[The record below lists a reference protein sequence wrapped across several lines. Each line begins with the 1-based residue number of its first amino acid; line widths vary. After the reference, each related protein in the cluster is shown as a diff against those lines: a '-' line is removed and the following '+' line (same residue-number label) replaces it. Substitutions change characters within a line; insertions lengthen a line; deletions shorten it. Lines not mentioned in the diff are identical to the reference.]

1 MARTSNSASDRYIF
15 ELLALRLHVHG
26 LEAIDG
32 TRTIIR
38 GLARSPLWLETR
50 FLLREHGCTGAEI
63 ATLMGIHPKGCAC
76 WECVR
81 ALYRTVKRSRNKRQS
96 RRVGQV

>member
-1 MARTSNSASDRYIF
+1 MKTSRDSSDRYSF

-26 LEAIDG
+26 LPAIEG
-32 TRTIIR
+32 NRAIIR

-50 FLLREHGCTGAEI
+50 FLLREHGCTDAEV
-63 ATLMGIHPKGCAC
+63 AVLMGIHPKGCAC

-81 ALYRTVKRSRNKRQS
+81 ALYRAVHRSRFGTKK
-96 RRVGQV
+96 RRVGIR